1 VQTQVSIV
9 INLTG
14 FQVIIFFL
22 TWASTSCGPCTL
34 YVQLVHASISLN
46 FINKNRRKRIKMIGG
61 NFFERSHIDP
71 WDQKKK
77 KKGLTK
83 GSTKQK
89 NKNKKSIIGKDS
101 SFALIISIEYLPE
114 DGRNKKRKI
123 KKVR

>member
-1 VQTQVSIV
+1 
-9 INLTG
+9 L
-14 FQVIIFFL
+14 
-22 TWASTSCGPCTL
+22 GP
-34 YVQLVHASISLN
+34 
-46 FINKNRRKRIKMIGG
+46 
-61 NFFERSHIDP
+61 
-71 WDQKKK
+71 KKK
-77 KKGLTK
+77 KNGLTK